1 MISSRLYC
9 TEKHASLPMQ
19 GTRVSEGEQILT
31 VTIAQKTVLKD
42 LCQSKGTT
50 SNEQNLMNQISRPI
64 GRKILV

>member
-1 MISSRLYC
+1 
-9 TEKHASLPMQ
+9 MQ

-64 GRKILV
+64 GREILV

>member
-1 MISSRLYC
+1 
-9 TEKHASLPMQ
+9 MQ
-19 GTRVSEGEQILT
+19 VTQVSEEEQILT

-42 LCQSKGTT
+42 LCQSKGTA